1 MNTHESSENY
11 LETILVL
18 QNRLGL
24 VRSVDIVNE
33 LAFTRPSVSVAM
45 KKLRESGQITMDSDG
60 YITLTE
66 SGLATARRM
75 LERHTIL
82 AGFLT
87 ALGVD
92 AQTASQDA
100 CRIEHV
106 ISEES
111 YEKISAFVSKGFPRE
126 EG

>member
-1 MNTHESSENY
+1 MSTHELAENY

-18 QNRLGL
+18 QNRLGE

-33 LAFTRPSVSVAM
+33 LEFTRPSVSVAM
-45 KKLRESGQITMDSDG
+45 KKLREGGHIKMDGDG

-66 SGLATARRM
+66 SGMHTAKRM

-82 AGFLT
+82 TGFL
-87 ALGVD
+87 ALLGVD
-92 AQTASQDA
+92 AETAAKDA

-106 ISEES
+106 ISEQS
-111 YEKISAFVSKGFPRE
+111 FEKVSRFVSNNPDK
-126 EG
+126 

>member
-1 MNTHESSENY
+1 MNTRESAENY

-18 QNRLGL
+18 QNRLGM

-33 LAFTRPSVSVAM
+33 LDFTRPSVSVAM
-45 KKLRESGQITMDSDG
+45 KKLRESGQVAMDSDG

-66 SGLATARRM
+66 SGLATAKRM
-75 LERHTIL
+75 FARHTIL
-82 AGFLT
+82 AGFLA

-92 AQTASQDA
+92 EQTASQDA

-106 ISEES
+106 ISEQS
-111 YEKISAFVSKGFPRE
+111 YEKILAFVSKGIPRE
-126 EG
+126 ER